1 MDAIV
6 PGLALVGTAFSVAA
20 LCLAGWVAAVSAPA
34 RIRSAVADTLG
45 RLDHL
50 ETAWEAERASM
61 GAILDSIQT
70 AEENV
75 RKQRHR
81 ASSQASRDAR
91 AGPQPGNSRAEQL
104 AYWRNRAGL
113 GLGDGGPA

>member
-1 MDAIV
+1 METIV

-34 RIRSAVADTLG
+34 RIRSAVADVQARTD
-45 RLDHL
+45 RI
-50 ETAWEAERASM
+50 EAAWDAERASM

-81 ASSQASRDAR
+81 SASQASRDR
-91 AGPQPGNSRAEQL
+91 AGGPQPGNSRAEQL
-104 AYWRNRAGL
+104 RFYRARAGL
-113 GLGDGGPA
+113 GAGDGAAE